1 MKRGRTDQELLELI
15 ENKKMELEREKEL
28 MFSHLKIPIPKLS
41 KEEEDILIQH
51 IEEIIVDVFSK
62 QYSRVEIPIFPQHVC
77 FLNTP
82 LYNWV
87 SNFFGLGTS
96 EELIFSR
103 KWLLSELPKF
113 AHEFVKIWNDNHEM
127 FKMRYDNEYSL
138 IINKKK

>member
-1 MKRGRTDQELLELI
+1 MKRGRTDQELLEII
-15 ENKKMELEREKEL
+15 ENRKRQIEREKEL
-28 MFSHLKIPIPKLS
+28 MFSHLKIPIPKLN
-41 KEEEDILIQH
+41 KEEEDILIGN
-51 IEEIIVDVFSK
+51 IEEVVVDMFSK
-62 QYSRVEIPIFPQHVC
+62 NYSSLTICIFPQRDC

-82 LYNWV
+82 LYNWA
-87 SNFFGLGTS
+87 SKYCELGSS

-103 KWLLSELPKF
+103 KWLVSEFPKF